1 MLDFDEVKAA
11 CDLSEFCE
19 EHLESR
25 GRGFYVCPKCG
36 SGTGPN
42 HSAAFKVTGDR
53 WKCFSCGEGGDIF
66 DLAGILNETDDRR
79 EQLLAVAAWAGI
91 EDGEPVKKSY
101 RSRREQAK
109 DYTEGR
115 KREAAYIERARGNVR
130 NPEAVEYLAGRGIT
144 ADEAEALGIGYD
156 PERKRIVIPWRGSDY
171 YHIDRA
177 VDGQKHKYTKPK
189 SADVGPQ
196 PLYDPDALR
205 EPAYFVV
212 EGALDALAVELCGY
226 RAVAL
231 GGTGARAAVESMAS
245 RKPAGVAV
253 VLLDSDEAGERA
265 AEELCGLL
273 DGACLPHVAARTE
286 TKDAAEWLQKDVE
299 GLRAFLTGVYS
310 DALASAQEQREEAYN
325 AALRSLR
332 VMNPA
337 DVAASLYM
345 LDDATEP
352 VPTGFKDLDAVLG
365 GGLQPGLYVLGA
377 VSSLGKTTL
386 AVQIADHIAEEGHP
400 ALFVTIE
407 QSAAEIVAK
416 SLSRLASES
425 GRDFSTTDVMSAQ
438 RRRKW
443 EEGEYNRFM
452 RVCERYT
459 AQIAANLRILEGTK
473 QPSVADV
480 RAVAEAMAAHD
491 GVPPVIFIDYLQLM
505 AAQSDRDTD
514 KQAVDRNVMSL
525 RQLARDLKTPVFVIS
540 SLNRSS
546 YSEGVTLDA
555 FKESGAIEYG
565 ADVLLGLQPEGM
577 REHMDGVRDTR
588 TKREADKFLRES
600 KAESVRACEIV
611 VLKNR
616 AGRTP
621 SEGLPLKFR
630 PVASTF
636 KEGSAK
642 AAPKFNS
649 DVRIV

>member
-273 DGACLPHVAARTE
+273 DGAGLPHVAARTE

-337 DVAASLYM
+337 DVAASLYI

-577 REHMDGVRDTR
+577 REHMDGVRDTK